1 MTITAEKYCQYI
13 EEMHEKLKI
22 KRPSLVNR
30 HGPILLHDNA
40 RPQTSYKIIAKLNEL
55 KYEILQH
62 PSYSPDLSPID
73 FHLFKHLELFLRAKQ
88 YENEDSVKNAIS
100 EFIDSKDQNFFK
112 TGIYALKSQKIWN
125 PHRKILNE
133 VFLKK
138 YLNSQMD
145 VIVNHSVVLMEK
157 LETLVGE
164 EIDVCHY
171 VFRCTLDIIY
181 DSLLDTQVNSLTD
194 ENCKL
199 DESIHCLMNITV
211 QRIFKI
217 WLQPNIIFRN
227 TAMGKKFHTCASYL
241 NNYAS
246 NIIKE
251 KKESMLRSII
261 NQELKEENSE
271 QRPRR
276 LLDYLF
282 ESSHEGRKYSEQDIR
297 DEINTMVIAGS
308 DTSAV
313 TISFVLLMLATFPH
327 IQNEVY
333 DELYQIYGSSDPRYV
348 PITHDD
354 IARMKLLERVI
365 KETLRLYPP
374 GPIVA
379 RNVTQDIEVEKN
391 LTIPKGSTAVFFI
404 YKTHRNEKYWPQPLL
419 FDPDRF
425 LPGRNSSA
433 CFFPFS
439 YGKRNCIGQI
449 FAMLEMKIIIT
460 TLIRRFII
468 KIDQPKAI
476 EEISIKMDVT
486 LKPAKPIRLKF
497 E

>member
-1 MTITAEKYCQYI
+1 MFIYFLAITKVWICFI
-13 EEMHEKLKI
+13 
-22 KRPSLVNR
+22 
-30 HGPILLHDNA
+30 
-40 RPQTSYKIIAKLNEL
+40 
-55 KYEILQH
+55 
-62 PSYSPDLSPID
+62 
-73 FHLFKHLELFLRAKQ
+73 FKHFTQFSFIIFFFLGITQLFLNIGWN
-88 YENEDSVKNAIS
+88 YDSLWRIWIGTKLLVIINNPEYIKKVLNNPNITEKS
-100 EFIDSKDQNFFK
+100 EEYK
-112 TGIYALKSQKIWN
+112 YMKSFAGNGLICSPAKIWN

-133 VFLKK
+133 VFHKK
-138 YLNSQMD
+138 YLNFYVD
-145 VIVNHSVVLMEK
+145 VLVNHSVVLMEK

-171 VFRCTLDIIY
+171 VFRCALDIIY
-181 DSLLDTQVNSLTD
+181 DSLFDTQVNSLTD

-199 DESIHCLMNITV
+199 DETIHCLMDITV

-227 TAMGKKFHTCASYL
+227 TAMGKKFQTCASYL
-241 NNYAS
+241 NDIAS

-261 NQELKEENSE
+261 KRELKEENSE
-271 QRPRR
+271 QNPRI

-333 DELYQIYGSSDPRYV
+333 DELYQIYGSSDPKYV
-348 PITHDD
+348 PITYDD

-365 KETLRLYPP
+365 KETLRLFPP

-379 RNVTQDIEVEKN
+379 RKVTQDIEVTKN
-391 LTIPKGSTAVFFI
+391 LTIPKGSTVGFLI
-404 YKTHRNEKYWPQPLL
+404 YKTHRNEKYWPQPLV

-449 FAMLEMKIIIT
+449 FAMLEMKVIIT
-460 TLIRRFII
+460 TLIRKFII

-486 LKPAKPIRLKF
+486 IKPAKPIRLKF
-497 E
+497 ERRN

>member
-1 MTITAEKYCQYI
+1 MKFTAI
-13 EEMHEKLKI
+13 LSI
-22 KRPSLVNR
+22 P
-30 HGPILLHDNA
+30 GPKA
-40 RPQTSYKIIAKLNEL
+40 YPIIG
-55 KYEILQH
+55 
-62 PSYSPDLSPID
+62 SV
-73 FHLFKHLELFLRAKQ
+73 HLFLGNNEGITQRFLNIGWNYESLWRIWIGTKLLVIVNNPEYIKKILNNPNITEKSEEYKYFEPFFGNGLFSAP
-88 YENEDSVKNAIS
+88 A
-100 EFIDSKDQNFFK
+100 
-112 TGIYALKSQKIWN
+112 KIWN
-125 PHRKILNE
+125 PHRKLLNE
-133 VFLKK
+133 AFHKN

-145 VIVNHSVVLMEK
+145 VIVNHSAVLMEK

-181 DSLLDTQVNSLTD
+181 DSLFDTQVNSLID

-199 DESIHCLMNITV
+199 EETINCLMDITV
-211 QRIFKI
+211 QRALKI
-217 WLQPNIIFRN
+217 WLHPNIIFRN

-241 NNYAS
+241 NNVAS

-251 KKESMLRSII
+251 KKEFMLRSII

-271 QRPRR
+271 QKPRI

-308 DTSAV
+308 DTSAI

-333 DELYQIYGSSDPRYV
+333 DELYQIYGLSDPRYV

-365 KETLRLYPP
+365 KETLRLFPP
-374 GPIVA
+374 GLIFA

-391 LTIPKGSTAVFFI
+391 LTIPKGSTVGFFI
-404 YKTHRNEKYWPQPLL
+404 YKTHRNEKYWPQPLV

-449 FAMLEMKIIIT
+449 FAMLEMKVIIT

-476 EEISIKMDVT
+476 EEIPIKMDVT
-486 LKPAKPIRLKF
+486 IKPVKPIRLKF
-497 E
+497 ERRN